1 MHDGSRACDWRRG
14 CTLSRNAD
22 RARPVLAV
30 TTVSV
35 GIATT
40 KSDGHHAA
48 GASLGAMYMHTS
60 DSQFGSTDAFGLQ
73 LSAIET
79 VHPMEMLW
87 SLYKHPPGGPG

>member
-1 MHDGSRACDWRRG
+1 
-14 CTLSRNAD
+14 
-22 RARPVLAV
+22 
-30 TTVSV
+30 
-35 GIATT
+35 
-40 KSDGHHAA
+40 
-48 GASLGAMYMHTS
+48 MYMHTS